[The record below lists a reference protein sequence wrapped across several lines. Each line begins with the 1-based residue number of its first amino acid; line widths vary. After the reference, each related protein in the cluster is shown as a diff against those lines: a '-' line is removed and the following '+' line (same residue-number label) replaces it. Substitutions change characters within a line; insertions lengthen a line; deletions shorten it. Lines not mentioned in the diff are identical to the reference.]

1 MQKNIDKIKEN
12 IHTINPQI
20 TDEVLD
26 LLYEY
31 IVTRKS
37 NEDFQSIQNNE
48 QLKIDAEQLSI
59 HGVITA

>member
-1 MQKNIDKIKEN
+1 MSKNIDEIKKN

-37 NEDFQSIQNNE
+37 NEDFQSIQAAQLDIKGIIKSIILNN
-48 QLKIDAEQLSI
+48 
-59 HGVITA
+59 

>member
-1 MQKNIDKIKEN
+1 MSKNIDEIKNN
-12 IHTINPQI
+12 IHTRNPQI

-37 NEDFQSIQNNE
+37 NEDFQSIQAA
-48 QLKIDAEQLSI
+48 QLDIK
-59 HGVITA
+59 GVITSIILNN